1 MRASHSTN
9 EFAGDGT
16 TTSAVLV
23 NSILKEGIKV
33 IENGAHPMLIKEGMD
48 KAAEIVKEYIQK
60 VSTPLASTN
69 QLHSICQV
77 SSNYDNEIADCVAN
91 VLSEV
96 GIDANVEFD
105 ISLKPQTYS
114 EVYADIDNKRILY

>member
-33 IENGAHPMLIKEGMD
+33 VENGAHPMLVKEGMD
-48 KAAEIVKEYIQK
+48 IATEKIKEYIQK
-60 VSTPLASTN
+60 VAVPLSSN
-69 QLHSICQV
+69 SQLHSICNV
-77 SSNYDNEIADCVAN
+77 SSNYDNEIADCVSK

-96 GIDANVEFD
+96 GIEANVEFD
-105 ISLKPQTYS
+105 ISLDNKTYS
-114 EVYADIDNKRILY
+114 EV